1 MSYKVSIKRSA
12 EKEMDCLPPIIHK
25 RISNKILSLSKN
37 PRPTGHTKLTAS
49 EGYRIR
55 MGSYRVLYTID
66 DRAKHVL
73 IYSVGHRKEIYRG
86 RH

>member
-25 RISNKILSLSKN
+25 RISDKILSLSSN
-37 PRPTGHTKLTAS
+37 PRPKGYTKLTTS

-55 MGSYRVLYTID
+55 IGSYRILYTID
-66 DRAKHVL
+66 KRAKRVL
-73 IYSVGHRKEIYRG
+73 IYSVGHRKEIYRKK
-86 RH
+86 